1 MILMTKNLLPRDIK
15 NLQALNQEFNSLF
28 NWKVVAKVEE
38 LTKYKLTQSAANRKL
53 AVANQKL
60 TPVQQIQ
67 LDLSGQR
74 KRAPTD
80 STLGQFETYQCE
92 VDLY

>member
-15 NLQALNQEFNSLF
+15 NLQALYKEFNSLF

-38 LTKYKLTQSAANRKL
+38 LTRYKLAQSAANRKL

-60 TPVQQIQ
+60 TPVQ
-67 LDLSGQR
+67 
-74 KRAPTD
+74 
-80 STLGQFETYQCE
+80 
-92 VDLY
+92 